1 MSLKVFL
8 LLTKPSR
15 IGYGE
20 IGPIQR
26 AKTAPLIK
34 EGGEIYLTN
43 LGVTITTVVSDAL
56 SRLAS
61 YLPQF
66 LGGLI
71 VLIVGLIIATL
82 LKEVVYTVFKWLR
95 VETWFEGLGSW
106 IRSAKVGKEGRVS
119 VWSDVLAELVRWTV
133 IILFLI
139 PAVEAWG
146 LPRVTDVLNQ
156 VLLYLPNV
164 FVAVVVGYVGLAVAN
179 LVYDVVK
186 NVTHGM
192 GSSSSNLLANV
203 ARYSLV
209 FFTALVVLNQLG
221 VASDLVRILF
231 TGIVVMIA
239 LAGGIA
245 FGLGGQETAKRTLKE
260 FQDRLSEVEVTN
272 TVRVRRTRR
281 DR

>member
-1 MSLKVFL
+1 MTSL
-8 LLTKPSR
+8 S
-15 IGYGE
+15 
-20 IGPIQR
+20 
-26 AKTAPLIK
+26 
-34 EGGEIYLTN
+34 
-43 LGVTITTVVSDAL
+43 VTITTVVSNAL
-56 SRLAS
+56 SSLTS

-71 VLIVGLIIATL
+71 VLLIGLVIATL
-82 LKEVVYTVFKWLR
+82 LKKVVYTIFKWLK
-95 VETWFEGLGSW
+95 VESWFVGLGSW
-106 IRSAKVGKEGRVS
+106 LKSTRIDKEGKVS

-146 LPRVTDVLNQ
+146 LPRVTEVLNQ

-179 LVYDVVK
+179 LVFDVVK
-186 NVTHGM
+186 NVTDGM

-203 ARYSLV
+203 ARYALV

-245 FGLGGQETAKRTLKE
+245 FGLGGQEVAKRSLRE
-260 FQDRLSEVEVTN
+260 LQDRLSE
-272 TVRVRRTRR
+272 
-281 DR
+281 